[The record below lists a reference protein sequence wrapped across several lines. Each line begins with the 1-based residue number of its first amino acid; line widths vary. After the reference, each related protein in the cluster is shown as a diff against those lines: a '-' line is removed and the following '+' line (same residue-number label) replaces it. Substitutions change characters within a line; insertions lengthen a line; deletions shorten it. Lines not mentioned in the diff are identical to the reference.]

1 MKKKFFTGINLK
13 TGGVFQFKISN
24 LKNLSEKF
32 LDDFLFISSDKKNK
46 DDFLL
51 NFEKNLGAKK
61 FLLRK
66 AEEEGVLEKFKQN
79 FQKNTQIEKNSQK
92 QRRKKNEKNNFDD
105 GFAIKWL
112 EGVGKELNKNDCE
125 FLISKLIE
133 KTNKKEGKKFE
144 QKRF

>member
-32 LDDFLFISSDKKNK
+32 LDDFLFISSDKKTK
-46 DDFLL
+46 DDFLS

-61 FLLRK
+61 FLLKK
-66 AEEEGVLEKFKQN
+66 AEEEGILEKFKRN
-79 FQKNTQIEKNSQK
+79 FEKNTQFEKPAK
-92 QRRKKNEKNNFDD
+92 QRGEKNEKNKFDD
-105 GFAIKWL
+105 GLSIKNWL
-112 EGVGKELNKNDCE
+112 EGVEKELNKEDCE

-133 KTNKKEGKKFE
+133 KTNKKE
-144 QKRF
+144 KRF